1 MRLYH
6 EFLIL
11 RIPFPEI
18 STGDL
23 PETIPEIPSPVFS
36 EFLEG
41 VSLSSKINQEWQLI
55 FLQRHLRLTQ
65 KFLQCFIEKLF
76 LRFHQELPL
85 GFFLGFLQDLSKN
98 SRSFFFGISQSV
110 RSSIHLRNASGI
122 SLTSCLRYSSK
133 NFGGSSRNSF
143 CNFTHYSASFL

>member
-41 VSLSSKINQEWQLI
+41 VSLSSKINQEWQI
-55 FLQRHLRLTQ
+55 FDISPETSKAHPKVPSVFYREVVSEIPPGAPSGILSWIPSR
-65 KFLQCFIEKLF
+65 FIQEF
-76 LRFHQELPL
+76 QEL
-85 GFFLGFLQDLSKN
+85 FFWDLTKC
-98 SRSFFFGISQSV
+98 
-110 RSSIHLRNASGI
+110 
-122 SLTSCLRYSSK
+122 SL
-133 NFGGSSRNSF
+133 
-143 CNFTHYSASFL
+143 